1 MNVVRKK
8 RTFLTEEFK
17 VENWDVVKPFFE
29 KLESREI
36 NNAHELNQWFLDRS
50 ELESVLSE
58 DLAWRYIRMT
68 GDTANKEFVDSFNFF
83 VSEIQPNVAPYTN
96 VLNKK
101 AIESPYIE
109 ELQEQG
115 FDILRRTLKKDFEI
129 FREKNIPLFT
139 QLDQEAQQYG
149 AISGAMT
156 VTIEGKELTLQQA
169 SDYLQSS
176 DRHVRENAYREI
188 VSRRLKDK
196 DNLDDLLDKLIQ
208 LRNEVA
214 LNADFSN
221 FRDYMFRSMGR
232 FDYSA
237 EDCYAFHK
245 AVKSE
250 VVPLLNEF
258 AKERKQALGLD
269 QLKPWD
275 SNINYLGTGPLKP
288 FETGEEL
295 EEKTIKCF
303 TQIDPYL
310 GECISSMKQMGHL
323 DLVSRKGKAPGGYNY
338 PLDETGVPFIFMNA
352 TSSLRDLV
360 TMVHEGG
367 HALHSFLTKDLPLNT
382 FKQVPSEVAEL
393 ASMSMELI
401 SMEYWDIF
409 FPNTE
414 DLIRAKREHLESII
428 STLPWVATIDKFQ
441 HWMYLNPEHTA
452 EQRKDAWKSIVTE
465 FSNSITDWTGL
476 EESLE
481 YLWQKQLHI
490 FEVPFYYIEYGMAQL
505 GAIAVWKNYKENPEM
520 GYKAYKEALKLGYTK
535 PIGAIYEAAGIKFDF
550 SKENIKN
557 LIGFVQSELS
567 KL

>member
-1 MNVVRKK
+1 MGRK
-8 RTFLTEEFK
+8 RSFLTEDFK
-17 VENWDVVKPFFE
+17 VENWDSVKPFFE

-36 NNAHELNQWFLDRS
+36 NNAQELKQWFLDRS
-50 ELESVLSE
+50 ELESVVSE

-68 GDTANKEFVDSFNFF
+68 GDTANKAFVVSFNFF
-83 VSEIQPNVAPYTN
+83 ISEIQPHIAPYTN
-96 VLNKK
+96 ALNKK

-109 ELQEQG
+109 ELQEDG
-115 FDILRRTLKKDFEI
+115 FDILRRTLKKDFKI

-139 QLDQEAQQYG
+139 QLDQEAQQFG

-176 DRHVRENAYREI
+176 DRNVREDAFREI
-188 VSRRLKDK
+188 ASRRLKDK
-196 DNLDDLLDKLIQ
+196 DTLDDLLDKLIK
-208 LRNEVA
+208 LRHEVA
-214 LNADFSN
+214 LNADFPN

-232 FDYSA
+232 FDYSV
-237 EDCYAFHK
+237 EDCYAFHE

-250 VVPLLNEF
+250 VVPLLDEL
-258 AKERKQALGLD
+258 AKERKQGLGLD
-269 QLKPWD
+269 LLKPWD
-275 SNINYLGTGPLKP
+275 GNINYLGTEPLKP
-288 FETGEEL
+288 FETGAEL

-303 TQIDPYL
+303 NQIDPYL
-310 GECISSMKQMGHL
+310 GECISTMKQMGHL

-367 HALHSFLTKDLPLNT
+367 HALHSFLTKDLPLNA

-409 FPNTE
+409 FPDTE

-428 STLPWVATIDKFQ
+428 STLPWVATVDKFQ

-452 EQRKDAWKSIVTE
+452 EQRKVVWKSIVTE
-465 FSNSITDWTGL
+465 FSNSITDWTNL

-481 YLWQKQLHI
+481 YLWQKQLHV

-505 GAIAVWKNYKENPEM
+505 GAIAVWKNYKENPEK

-557 LIGFVQSELS
+557 LIGFIQSELS
-567 KL
+567 KLKL

>member
-1 MNVVRKK
+1 VSGK
-8 RTFLTEEFK
+8 RSFLKGDFK
-17 VENWDVVKPFFE
+17 VENWDSVKPFFE
-29 KLESREI
+29 KLKSREI
-36 NNAHELNQWFLDRS
+36 NNASELKQWFFDRS
-50 ELESVLSE
+50 ELESILSE

-68 GDTANKEFVDSFNFF
+68 GDTANTRFVESFNFF
-83 VSEIQPNVAPYTN
+83 ISEIQPHVAPYTN
-96 VLNKK
+96 ALNKK
-101 AIESPYIE
+101 AIESPFIE
-109 ELQEQG
+109 ELHEDG
-115 FDILRRTLKKDFEI
+115 YDILRRTLKKDFEI
-129 FREKNIPLFT
+129 FRENNIPLFT
-139 QLDQEAQQYG
+139 ELDQEAQQFG

-156 VTIEGKELTLQQA
+156 VMIEDKELTLQQA

-176 DRHVRENAYREI
+176 DRNVRENAYRQI
-188 VSRRLKDK
+188 ALRKLKDK
-196 DNLDDLLDKLIQ
+196 DKLDLLLDKLIKI
-208 LRNEVA
+208 RNEVA

-232 FDYSA
+232 FDYTV
-237 EDCYAFHK
+237 EDCYAFHE

-250 VVPLLNEF
+250 VVPLLDEL
-258 AKERKQALGLD
+258 AIERKNALNVD

-275 SNINYLGTGPLKP
+275 SNINYLGTVPLKP

-303 TQIDPYL
+303 MQIDPYL
-310 GECISSMKQMGHL
+310 GECITIMKKMGHL

-367 HALHSFLTKDLPLNT
+367 HALHSFLTKDLSLNG

-401 SMEYWDIF
+401 SMEYWDVF
-409 FPNTE
+409 FPDTE
-414 DLIRAKREHLESII
+414 SLVRAKREHLESII
-428 STLPWVATIDKFQ
+428 STLPWVATVDKFQ
-441 HWMYLNPEHTA
+441 HWMYLHPEHTA
-452 EQRKDAWKSIVTE
+452 EQRRNIWMNIVTE

-476 EESLE
+476 EDSLE
-481 YLWQKQLHI
+481 YMWQKQLHI

-505 GAIAVWKNYKENPEM
+505 GAIAVWKNFKENPEK
-520 GYKAYKEALKLGYTK
+520 GYKAYIEALKLGYTK
-535 PIGAIYEAAGIKFDF
+535 PIGVIYETAGVRFDF
-550 SKENIKN
+550 SKENIKS
-557 LIGFVQSELS
+557 LIGFVQAELSEL